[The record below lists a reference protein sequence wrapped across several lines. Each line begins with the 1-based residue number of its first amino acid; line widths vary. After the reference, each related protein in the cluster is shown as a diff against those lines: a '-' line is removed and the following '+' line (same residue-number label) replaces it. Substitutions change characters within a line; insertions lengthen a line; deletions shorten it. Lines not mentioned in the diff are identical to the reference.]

1 MDRLTRLVE
10 QQRAWFLAGHT
21 LPVKERLAALERL
34 RTAIVRHHVA
44 LESALQADLGRCN
57 MESFLAETVL
67 LLDSLDKAAAHVR
80 RWAAPQRVRPS
91 LFNLPSSDWLIP
103 EPYGLTLILSPW
115 NYPFLLSL
123 GPLIAA
129 ISAGNCAVLK
139 PSECAPAASALL
151 ATIIEDTFAPEHVA
165 LVQGGPD
172 TATALLH
179 QHFDYIFF
187 TGSARVGR
195 LVLQA
200 AAHHLTP
207 VTLELGGKSPC
218 IVTESADLAVTARR
232 IAWGKLFNAGQT
244 CVAPDYVLVTPSK
257 EEELLG
263 RLADSMTALYG
274 HAPRNNPDYARI
286 INTRHH
292 ARLVS
297 LLEPDKLFLGG
308 NHDAAERYFSPTI
321 MRGISWDAPAMREEI
336 FGPILPVLTC
346 PSLDEA
352 INLVNTREKPLA
364 LYLFTHN
371 NEDVERVWSRCHFGG
386 GCVNDTLSQLLNDR
400 LPFGGVGG
408 SGMGC
413 YHGQWGFATFSHYKS
428 QVRRSTWADLPL
440 RYPPYA
446 GKSWVRGVL
455 TRLFSCEP
463 HQAE

>member
-1 MDRLTRLVE
+1 MDSLESLVE
-10 QQRAWFLAGHT
+10 QQRAWFLAGVT
-21 LPVKERLAALERL
+21 LPVKERLAALVRL
-34 RTAIVRHHVA
+34 RAAIVRHHTA
-44 LESALQADLGRCN
+44 MEAAMKADLGRCR
-57 MESFLAETVL
+57 MESFLSETVL
-67 LLDSLDKAAAHVR
+67 LLDSLDKAVSHIR
-80 RWAAPQRVRPS
+80 RWSAPRRVKSS
-91 LFNLPSSDWLIP
+91 LLNLPSRDWLAP
-103 EPYGLTLILSPW
+103 EPYGVCLILSPW

-151 ATIIEDTFAPEHVA
+151 AKLVGEVFESAHVA

-172 TATALLH
+172 IAAALL
-179 QHFDYIFF
+179 QQRFDHIFF

-195 LVLQA
+195 LVMQA
-200 AAHHLTP
+200 AAQHLTP

-218 IVTESADLAVTARR
+218 IVTESADLAIAARR

-244 CVAPDYVLVTPSK
+244 CVAPDYVLVAPSK
-257 EEELLG
+257 EAELLD
-263 RLADSMTALYG
+263 RLAASMKALYG
-274 HAPRNNPDYARI
+274 ADARNSPDYARI
-286 INTRHH
+286 INARHH

-308 NHDAAERYFSPTI
+308 EYDATTRYFSPTI
-321 MRGISWDAPAMREEI
+321 MRGVSWDAPVMREEI

-346 PSLDEA
+346 SSLDEA
-352 INLVNTREKPLA
+352 VRLVNMREKPLA
-364 LYLFTHN
+364 LYLFTSN
-371 NEDVERVWSRCHFGG
+371 PKDTEQVWSRCHFGG

-408 SGMGC
+408 SGMGS

-428 QVRRSTWADLPL
+428 QVWRSTLLDPSL

-446 GKSWVRGVL
+446 GKTWLR
-455 TRLFSCEP
+455 RLLARLYSCVSR
-463 HQAE
+463 